1 MIGRQEVMD
10 LARQFGLSLQAIEMD
25 YVLGWLLAGI
35 SGVLYFM

>member
-10 LARQFGLSLQAIEMD
+10 LSRQFGLSPQVIEKD

-35 SGVLYFM
+35 SGV